1 MTATRIVTHF
11 VERKIEE
18 ITIATGSRT
27 EQDTAL
33 ASGVAIDLI
42 SVTEKMRM
50 TMALARNQIATAR
63 PLVVRATSGVAFPPG
78 GCDSC
83 GFCEVMFVFG
93 MGLSV
98 DPPVRCCEHGRYN
111 SAVHKRAEAIR

>member
-1 MTATRIVTHF
+1 MTAIRIVTHL

-33 ASGVAIDLI
+33 ASGVVIDPI
-42 SVTEKMRM
+42 SVTEKMQM
-50 TMALARNQIATAR
+50 TMALARNQTATAR
-63 PLVVRATSGVAFPPG
+63 PLVVHPTSGVAFPRG

-83 GFCEVMFVFG
+83 GFCEVMIAFG
-93 MGLSV
+93 
-98 DPPVRCCEHGRYN
+98 
-111 SAVHKRAEAIR
+111 AV